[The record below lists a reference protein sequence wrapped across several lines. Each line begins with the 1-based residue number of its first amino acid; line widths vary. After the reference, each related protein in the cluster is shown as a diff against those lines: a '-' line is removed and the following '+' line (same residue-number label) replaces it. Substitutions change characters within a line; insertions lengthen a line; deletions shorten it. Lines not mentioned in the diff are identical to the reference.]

1 MDVAYI
7 SALSAIGGSIVGGLT
22 SSITTWISQRSQARA
37 VRLDHHRLRL
47 EDLFRDFICAAS
59 EAYGDA
65 TESNQPKI
73 QDLISLYGMT
83 SIMRVQSTPNTVAC
97 AEKIINLIIECYHNP
112 NKNVLDVISDKNND
126 IDPLR
131 EFAETARKELEVF
144 GYA

>member
-7 SALSAIGGSIVGGLT
+7 SALSALGGSIVGGLT

-65 TESNQPKI
+65 TESNDPKI
-73 QDLISLYGMT
+73 QDLVVLYGMI
-83 SIMRVQSTPNTVAC
+83 SRMRVLSTPKTVSC
-97 AEKIINLIIECYHNP
+97 AEKIVNMIVRCYSLP
-112 NKNVLDVISDKNND
+112 NKPMVDILSTNNGE

-131 EFAETARKELEVF
+131 EFAEAAREELEYF
-144 GYA
+144 